1 MGAAT
6 ARNQG
11 PRRMV
16 RLLLLQEVHKEVVMP
31 VNGIFGT
38 TIELLGKTL
47 DLRAKRH
54 ALIAGN
60 LANVETPGYTPS
72 ELSFESEL
80 KSALKKGGGEERT
93 PNPRHI
99 PIRGGSCGLE
109 RVAGQVVEL
118 PGRGAGPDGNAVEME
133 SEMGRMAENQ
143 IMYNAS
149 VQLLV
154 RKFDMMKQA
163 IRGTL

>member
-1 MGAAT
+1 MAA
-6 ARNQG
+6 
-11 PRRMV
+11 V
-16 RLLLLQEVHKEVVMP
+16 RCVQVQEEEEMP

-38 TIELLGKTL
+38 TVELLGKTL
-47 DLRAKRH
+47 DLRARRQN
-54 ALIAGN
+54 LISAN

-72 ELSFESEL
+72 DISFEAEL
-80 KSALKKGGGEERT
+80 KSALKKGGTAEQS

-99 PIRGGSCGLE
+99 PLKGGGAGALE
-109 RVAGQVVEL
+109 LVVGQVVEL
-118 PGRGAGPDGNAVEME
+118 PGKGGGTDGNGVELE

-149 VQLLV
+149 VQLLTK
-154 RKFDMMKQA
+154 KFEMMKQA

>member
-1 MGAAT
+1 
-6 ARNQG
+6 
-11 PRRMV
+11 
-16 RLLLLQEVHKEVVMP
+16 MP

-38 TIELLGKTL
+38 TIEVLGKTL

-54 ALIAGN
+54 ALISAN
-60 LANVETPGYTPS
+60 LANVETPGYTPTN
-72 ELSFESEL
+72 LSFEDEL
-80 KSALKKGGGEERT
+80 KGALKKGGAQTST

-99 PIRGGSCGLE
+99 PIRGGAAGLD

-118 PGRGAGPDGNAVEME
+118 PGRGAGPDGNGVEME

-149 VQLLV
+149 VQLLTK
-154 RKFDMMKQA
+154 KFEMMKQA